1 MSFTRVNDKEV
12 ICDSCVATGVPK
24 ENCTIRYT
32 SFQKHYNTAHGA
44 SKNCLPSSTLPAIAV
59 PSTTQSTD
67 LKELVEQMVEQMSDP
82 KAQVLFIC
90 TLLMFC

>member
-1 MSFTRVNDKEV
+1 
-12 ICDSCVATGVPK
+12 
-24 ENCTIRYT
+24 
-32 SFQKHYNTAHGA
+32 
-44 SKNCLPSSTLPAIAV
+44 LPSSTLPAIAV

-90 TLLMFC
+90 ILLMFC